1 MKSLMRI
8 GIVVQRYGKDITG
21 GSETLARDVAEHLN
35 ASGCDVTVFTSCA
48 RDYISWKNEF
58 APGESILKGVRIL
71 RFPVEHERDIEEFN
85 CFSESLFPKL
95 PNTSP
100 EEEKKWLEMQGPFC
114 PSLIDKLHTSQSDF
128 DCFIFFTYLYYTA
141 VEGIKTIKKP
151 IILFPTA
158 HDEPPLYLNMI
169 KNVFHK
175 PDALFFLTR
184 AEQEFVLKTFSPQ
197 HSNVLIRTGIEIDDS
212 IDENQFK
219 RNYFQIIP
227 YLLYAGRIEKGKGLE
242 VVFEAFGEMRKRR
255 LINLVLI
262 GKKLMDIPDIEGI
275 NYLGYI
281 PEKDK
286 LAAFKGAI
294 ASIQPSALES
304 LSITTLESF
313 SVKTPVLVNKKS
325 PALVEHVELS
335 EGGFSYE
342 DPNDL
347 IRKFF
352 TLYDNRN
359 IRNQIGIKGYNYVK
373 TYFSWDVVLENIK
386 KHLNELVFSQGA
398 FLQNRPL
405 DPRKT
410 LHNYEKM

>member
-1 MKSLMRI
+1 
-8 GIVVQRYGKDITG
+8 
-21 GSETLARDVAEHLN
+21 
-35 ASGCDVTVFTSCA
+35 
-48 RDYISWKNEF
+48 
-58 APGESILKGVRIL
+58 
-71 RFPVEHERDIEEFN
+71 
-85 CFSESLFPKL
+85 
-95 PNTSP
+95 
-100 EEEKKWLEMQGPFC
+100 
-114 PSLIDKLHTSQSDF
+114 
-128 DCFIFFTYLYYTA
+128 
-141 VEGIKTIKKP
+141 
-151 IILFPTA
+151 
-158 HDEPPLYLNMI
+158 
-169 KNVFHK
+169 
-175 PDALFFLTR
+175 
-184 AEQEFVLKTFSPQ
+184 
-197 HSNVLIRTGIEIDDS
+197 
-212 IDENQFK
+212 
-219 RNYFQIIP
+219 
-227 YLLYAGRIEKGKGLE
+227 
-242 VVFEAFGEMRKRR
+242 
-255 LINLVLI
+255 
-262 GKKLMDIPDIEGI
+262 MDIPDIEGI

-286 LAAFKGAI
+286 LAAFKGAV

-386 KHLNELVFSQGA
+386 KHLKELVFSQGD